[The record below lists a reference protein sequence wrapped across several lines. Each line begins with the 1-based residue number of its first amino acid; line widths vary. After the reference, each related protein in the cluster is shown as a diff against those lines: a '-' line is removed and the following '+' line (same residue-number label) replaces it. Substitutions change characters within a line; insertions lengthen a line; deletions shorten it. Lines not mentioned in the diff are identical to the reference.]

1 MIEKFKTISFRQ
13 PTLTLIENAS
23 GIIDE
28 YHALGFT
35 LTLRQLFYQFVSRP
49 ALGLANTFDNYKK
62 LGRVVTA
69 ARRAGLV
76 DWDALEDRTRN
87 VRSLP
92 TWDEPPEIIGACAN
106 QCREDIWSS
115 QPYRPEVWIEKD
127 ALTGVIEGVSEEFR
141 VPWFSCR
148 GNVSDSEMYS
158 AGKRFAAVIAQGQVA
173 LVLQLVDHD
182 PTGLDMSRDVRERLA
197 MFARQDIEV
206 RRLALNLDQTNGL
219 PPNFAKESDSRFED
233 YVQQFGTT
241 DCWELDALAP
251 TVISG
256 LVRAELESL
265 IDRDAWASA
274 IAAEDDNRAVLAAAA
289 RNWRLVKSALRSAP

>member
-13 PTLTLIENAS
+13 PTLTLIENAN

-28 YHALGFT
+28 YQALGFI

-62 LGRVVTA
+62 LGRVVTD

-106 QCREDIWSS
+106 QYREDIWSS

-148 GNVSDSEMYS
+148 GNVSDSEMYA
-158 AGKRFAAVIAQGQVA
+158 AGKRFAAVINQSQVP

-206 RRLALNLDQTNGL
+206 RRLALNLDQTNRL

-251 TVISG
+251 NVISG

-274 IAAEDDNRAVLAAAA
+274 IAAEEDNRTVLTAAAD
-289 RNWRLVKSALRSAP
+289 NWALVKSALRAE

>member
-251 TVISG
+251 NVISG